1 MHSLYISYGLT
12 KSASTFA
19 WQLIKEIA
27 TQGGLPMAT
36 LTIKSKGRNS
46 PEDYIDPVSAEK
58 IALIRDDI
66 GKAPVV
72 IKTHGDATPAA
83 IELVSAGTALVFV
96 SYRDLRDIA
105 LSLLD
110 HAIKSR
116 RKGILDFAK
125 SVHPQGHGCF
135 VTAPGQAV

>member
-1 MHSLYISYGLT
+1 
-12 KSASTFA
+12 
-19 WQLIKEIA
+19 
-27 TQGGLPMAT
+27 MAT
-36 LTIKSKGRNS
+36 LTIKCRGRYS
-46 PEDYIDPVSAEK
+46 PEDYIDPVWAEK

-116 RKGILDFAK
+116 RKGILDFANLYTLK
-125 SVHPQGHGCF
+125 DTVVSLQHQVKRLE
-135 VTAPGQAV
+135 